1 MVIGLTGLARNL
13 RNPGSAHGP
22 LLGWAESSSDQG
34 CRVHVVPVRTSHIDS
49 TIQTVLP
56 PLLALPVQ
64 PSTIGSCP
72 VLLFLVSLHPAN
84 SHDPADA
91 RHAIGDTVRVCRRC
105 CLHVPSLGHAVS
117 F

>member
-34 CRVHVVPVRTSHIDS
+34 CRVHVVPARTSHIDS
-49 TIQTVLP
+49 TIQTVLL

-72 VLLFLVSLHPAN
+72 VLL
-84 SHDPADA
+84 
-91 RHAIGDTVRVCRRC
+91 
-105 CLHVPSLGHAVS
+105 PSSQAYPIPRP
-117 F
+117 

>member
-22 LLGWAESSSDQG
+22 LLGWAGQG
-34 CRVHVVPVRTSHIDS
+34 SHQDYHGGVDLARTSHIDS

-72 VLLFLVSLHPAN
+72 VLLPSSQAYPMPRPNPVIPKACHPAT
-84 SHDPADA
+84 P
-91 RHAIGDTVRVCRRC
+91 
-105 CLHVPSLGHAVS
+105 
-117 F
+117 